1 VLNSKEKILFLRK
14 NIRTEGNMAK
24 MAKPIITDIQLLR
37 NGMIMAAALWT
48 YLGVGRFG
56 D

>member
-1 VLNSKEKILFLRK
+1 VLNSKEKILFFRK
-14 NIRTEGNMAK
+14 NIGSEGNMAK

-37 NGMIMAAALWT
+37 KGMIMAAPLLT
-48 YLGVGRFG
+48 YFGVGRFG